1 MSRPVPSRLLFIIAA
16 CVASLMFAGCG
27 GGGSGTAIVAS
38 DGPEAAVHELVASWR
53 AGASAPIIGIDP
65 SGQAAVEPLSDSTIV
80 ATLTY
85 RDLSGRSWDF
95 YVERIDRLSTVLAE
109 VRTRTSLGYTSSD
122 PSSSM
127 AYITFVM
134 IREEGRWYLSDLRV
148 EMPAVIITAENA
160 IEGYLNEKGQ
170 PDVRLEGASVVL
182 YLGQTEVAR
191 TKTDTNGYYR
201 FTNLS
206 PGTYTLVFVGGG
218 YETLTITGVV
228 VKE

>member
-1 MSRPVPSRLLFIIAA
+1 MSRPIPSRLLFIVAA
-16 CVASLMFAGCG
+16 CAISLLIAGCG
-27 GGGSGTAIVAS
+27 GGGNGTAIVAS
-38 DGPEAAVHELVASWR
+38 GEPEMAVHELVASWR
-53 AGASAPIIGIDP
+53 AGAAAPIIGIDP
-65 SGQAAVEPLSDSTIV
+65 SGHAAVEPPAGSTTV
-80 ATLTY
+80 ATLTF
-85 RDLSGRSWDF
+85 RELSGKTWDF

-122 PSSSM
+122 PSASM

-134 IREEGRWYLSDLRV
+134 VLEDGRWYLSDLRV

-160 IEGYLNEKGQ
+160 IEGYLSEKGQ
-170 PDVRLEGASVVL
+170 PDVRLQGTSVVL
-182 YLGQTEVAR
+182 YQGQTEIAR
-191 TKTDTNGYYR
+191 TTTDANGYYT

-228 VKE
+228 VNA

>member
-1 MSRPVPSRLLFIIAA
+1 MSRPVPLRLLFIIAA
-16 CVASLMFAGCG
+16 CVASLMVTGCG
-27 GGGSGTAIVAS
+27 GGGSGATIATHDS
-38 DGPEAAVHELVASWR
+38 PEAAVQELVASWR
-53 AGASAPIIGIDP
+53 AGSSAPLLGITPDGRA
-65 SGQAAVEPLSDSTIV
+65 SIEPLAGSTTI
-80 ATLTY
+80 ATLTF

-95 YVERIDRLSTVLAE
+95 YVERIDRLSTTLAE

-127 AYITFVM
+127 AYITFLMVL
-134 IREEGRWYLSDLRV
+134 EEGRWYLSDLRV

-191 TKTDTNGYYR
+191 TTTDANGYYR

-228 VKE
+228 VNE